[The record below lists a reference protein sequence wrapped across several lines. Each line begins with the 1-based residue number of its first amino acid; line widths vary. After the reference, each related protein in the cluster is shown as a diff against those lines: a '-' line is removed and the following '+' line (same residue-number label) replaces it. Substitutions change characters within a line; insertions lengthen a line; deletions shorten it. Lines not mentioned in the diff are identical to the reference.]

1 MVCLLL
7 LLLLGS
13 GQRCLCDT
21 SLKVMIRP
29 RTGDFFYSD
38 PELEVM
44 KEDIRTFRDAGADGV
59 VFGVLKKDGAID
71 VERTRL

>member
-1 MVCLLL
+1 MRVECF
-7 LLLLGS
+7 S
-13 GQRCLCDT
+13 P
-21 SLKVMIRP
+21 KVMIRP

-59 VFGVLKKDGAID
+59 VLGVLKKDGTID
-71 VERTRL
+71 VERTRS